1 MKIILTTLNSRF
13 THSSIGLRYLY
24 ANMQEL
30 QSDTQILEFSINDAI
45 QSIAEKILVHKPE
58 IIGLG
63 VYIWNVSYISEL
75 IHILKKISPKTT
87 IILGG
92 PEVTHEPFR
101 VKLEAD
107 YIIQGEGDLA
117 FYKLCKELTSSRSHA
132 SHGNAYST
140 SDLSKV
146 PTPSMGTSP
155 VVIKMSMP
163 SLKEIQLPYQY
174 YTDDDIKN
182 RYIYVEVSRGCPF
195 ECEFCLS
202 SMDEKVRAFDL
213 DAVLEE
219 FLKLWQRGARNFKFV
234 DRTFNLNMKTANKI
248 LDFFLAKEPPYF
260 AHFEVIP
267 DHFPASIKEKIASFP
282 HGALQLEIG
291 IQTLNLEIANN
302 ISRQLKL
309 DKIRENIRFLEH
321 ETEAHI
327 HLDLIVGLP
336 GESLESFGRNLDEL
350 VSLSSCEIQ
359 IGILKKLSGTFID
372 RHDRE
377 HGMVYSDIPPYDILK
392 NNQLTFNDIQ
402 IMKRFARFWDL
413 TYNSGNFKSSVVL
426 LWQNQSVYE
435 NFYDFG
441 LWMYEQTDSTW
452 KISLQRLGELLFTYL
467 TEVKK
472 LSPHVVAKNMLE
484 DMMKLK
490 GRAIPAY
497 LKPYSKEFV
506 TNAKEGTSGFNKRQN

>member
-24 ANMQEL
+24 ANMKEL
-30 QSDTQILEFSINDAI
+30 QDDTEILEFSINDSI
-45 QSIAEKILVHKPE
+45 QSIAEKILVHQPE

-63 VYIWNVSYISEL
+63 VYIWNVSHISEL
-75 IHILKKISPKTT
+75 IHILKKISPQTT

-117 FYKLCKELTSSRSHA
+117 FYELCSSIINSSSPKEQI
-132 SHGNAYST
+132 
-140 SDLSKV
+140 
-146 PTPSMGTSP
+146 
-155 VVIKMSMP
+155 IKMSMP
-163 SLKEIQLPYQY
+163 SLKDIQLPYQY
-174 YTDDDIKN
+174 YTDEDIKN

-213 DAVLEE
+213 DAVLQE
-219 FLKLWQRGARNFKFV
+219 FEKLWQRGARNFKFV

-267 DHFPASIKEKIASFP
+267 DHFPASIKEKIASFAP
-282 HGALQLEIG
+282 GALQLEIG
-291 IQTLNLEIANN
+291 IQTLSLEIANN

-309 DKIRENIRFLEH
+309 DKIRENITFLEH
-321 ETEAHI
+321 ETQAHI

-336 GESLESFGRNLDEL
+336 GESLKSFGKNLDTL

-372 RHDRE
+372 RHDIE

-392 NNQLTFNDIQ
+392 NNQLSFNDIQ

-413 TYNSGNFKSSVVL
+413 TYNSGNFKRSVVL
-426 LWQNQSVYE
+426 LWQSESVYE
-435 NFYDFG
+435 NFYAFG
-441 LWMYEQTDSTW
+441 IWMYEQTDSTW

-467 TEVKK
+467 TKVKK
-472 LSPHVVAKNMLE
+472 LDSQLVATSMLE

-490 GRAIPAY
+490 GRAVPSY

-506 TNAKEGTSGFNKRQN
+506 SIAKEGTSGFNKRQS